1 MILLGFFFQNYVK
14 MKENK
19 IQIFLPSLIVLE
31 LTNPGIQA
39 LK

>member
-1 MILLGFFFQNYVK
+1 MDIIRNYVK
-14 MKENK
+14 MRENK
-19 IQIFLPSLIVLE
+19 IQIFIPSLMLLE